1 MIKALKCLLQT
12 VRSEHF
18 SAKVDKTNKFVVSTL
33 VQMEIKQMAYSDFK
47 LNEVSQRFGLTVNE
61 ASGMFADVPE
71 AECSDLLV
79 TILAENVDLAVAI
92 NTEKARSEMIISP
105 VLLEIRRKFKG
116 EISLFSGVDFTVDA
130 QQGLNGFCDFII
142 SLSKEQ
148 LFVRAPA
155 IALVEAKNENL
166 KSGLAQ
172 CIAEMVAAQLFNE
185 QQENQIKSIY
195 GVITTGTIWQ
205 FLKLQDKVISIDLS
219 EYYIKEIEKILGI
232 LVSAI
237 QQQ

>member
-1 MIKALKCLLQT
+1 MPT
-12 VRSEHF
+12 
-18 SAKVDKTNKFVVSTL
+18 TNKFVVSTL
-33 VQMEIKQMAYSDFK
+33 VQRSIKQMAYSDFK

-79 TILAENVDLAVAI
+79 TILGENVDLAVAI

-116 EISLFSGVDFTVDA
+116 QISLFSGVDFTVDV

-142 SLSKEQ
+142 SSSKEQ
-148 LFVRAPA
+148 LFVRAPV
-155 IALVEAKNENL
+155 ITLVETKNENL

-185 QQENQIKSIY
+185 RQGNEIKSIY
-195 GVITTGTIWQ
+195 GVITIGTIWQ

-219 EYYIKEIEKILGI
+219 EYYIKDIKKILGV